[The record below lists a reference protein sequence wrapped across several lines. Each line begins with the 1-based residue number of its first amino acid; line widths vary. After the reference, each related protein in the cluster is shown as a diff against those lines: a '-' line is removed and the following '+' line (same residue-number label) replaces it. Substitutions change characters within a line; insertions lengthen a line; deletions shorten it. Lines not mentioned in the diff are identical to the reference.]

1 MRKWKYTL
9 AARIVAGVLFMIF
22 AMGTILGAGGVA
34 ALFQYNVFND
44 GGAGLFDEAAK
55 YLMNREI
62 NLVGNALTWHEQ
74 ETTPQPQRTE
84 GAMLSDMTP
93 EPTQEPAVTPAPDP
107 ADHSQT
113 EQIPERT
120 ETPEI
125 IQTELPETMQIETW
139 PAIDLPISL
148 GPGRTNF
155 RFAVHS
161 QAGELLLTNGDP
173 SDCIAYRERPLT
185 VANEPGAVRHLVENY
200 PTEDAAREAE
210 FVLHRSSW
218 VTSAT
223 IEKVED
229 TWQLDAYYRLR
240 ELRTVQIAYG
250 IDGAFPVVDR
260 YSILLPLVNTF
271 IACRNWVIPV
281 TAVCLLLTIVLFIFL
296 LVFAGHRTGTAEVSR
311 NWFDKLPLELVLLGM
326 VAVLGG
332 GMQVFTDRAATVLG
346 LFLPLLLALG
356 LLLCM
361 TFAVRCK
368 TGTLLK
374 GTILYWILRWAW
386 AGVRWLGYVLKNLPL
401 IWKTALIWAGI
412 SLAEF
417 IVVAGWGR
425 GPVAVLW
432 LLEKL
437 ILTPALFAFV
447 IGLKKL
453 QDGAKRMAEGDM
465 APVPEKF
472 LLPSEKQHAQRLNSI
487 GRGAVLAAEQRLK
500 SERMKTEL
508 ITNVSHDLKTPLTSL
523 ISYVDLL
530 KKEGLESERA
540 PEYLEVLDRQSQRLK
555 KLTEDLVEASKASTG
570 NMTVT
575 KEDTDVNLL
584 LSQAVGEYAERLE
597 AAGLVPV
604 TTLDPSE
611 PHIRVD
617 GRLLWRV
624 FDNLL
629 SNVCKYA
636 LSGTR
641 VYLSTEV
648 REGRVGIT
656 FRNVSREPLNI
667 SAEELMER
675 FVRGDESR
683 NTEGSGLGLSIARS
697 LTELNGG
704 ALTLTVDGDLFKAEL
719 AFNRI

>member
-1 MRKWKYTL
+1 MKKWNLTL
-9 AARIVAGVLFMIF
+9 AARIVAGVLCMIF

-34 ALFQYNVFND
+34 TLFQYNAFND
-44 GGAGLFDEAAK
+44 GGAELFDEAAN

-62 NLVGNALTWHEQ
+62 SLVGNALSWHEQ
-74 ETTPQPQRTE
+74 ETTPQPTPQPQRTE
-84 GAMLSDMTP
+84 GALLSDVTP
-93 EPTQEPAVTPAPDP
+93 EPTQNPTVTPVPDP
-107 ADHSQT
+107 ADHPQM

-120 ETPEI
+120 E
-125 IQTELPETMQIETW
+125 LPETMQTEVPETW
-139 PAIDLPISL
+139 SEIELPISL
-148 GPGRTNF
+148 ESGRTNF
-155 RFAVHS
+155 RFAVLS

-173 SDCIAYRERPLT
+173 SGCIAYRERPLT
-185 VANEPGAVRHLVENY
+185 VANEPGALRHLVENY

-210 FVLHRSSW
+210 FGLHRNSW

-223 IEKVED
+223 IVEVED
-229 TWQLDAYYRLR
+229 TWRLDAYYRLR

-250 IDGAFPVVDR
+250 IDGSFPVVDR
-260 YSILLPLVNTF
+260 YSLLLPLVNTF
-271 IACRNWVIPV
+271 IACRSWAIPV
-281 TAVCLLLTIVLFIFL
+281 TAVCLALTVATFIFL
-296 LVFAGHRTGTAEVSR
+296 LVSAGHRTGTAEVSR
-311 NWFDKLPLELVLLGM
+311 NWFDKVPLEVVILAMG
-326 VAVLGG
+326 AVLA
-332 GMQVFTDRAATVLG
+332 MSERLLTYRTMTALG
-346 LFLPLLLALG
+346 LFLPMLLALG
-356 LLLCM
+356 LLFCM

-368 TGTLLK
+368 TRTLVKGTLL
-374 GTILYWILRWAW
+374 YWACRWAW

-401 IWKTALIWAGI
+401 IWKTVLIWGGL
-412 SLAEF
+412 SLVELGMMGGYA
-417 IVVAGWGR
+417 R
-425 GPVAVLW
+425 GPLVVFW

-437 ILTPALFAFV
+437 VLTAVIFAFV

-453 QDGAKRMAEGDM
+453 QDGARRMADGDM

-472 LLPSEKQHAQRLNSI
+472 LFPSEKRHAQYLNSI
-487 GRGAVLAAEQRLK
+487 GKGAVLAAERQLK

-508 ITNVSHDLKTPLTSL
+508 ITNVSHDIKTPLTSL

-530 KKEGLESERA
+530 KKEGLASENA
-540 PEYLEVLDRQSQRLK
+540 PGYVDVLDRQSQRLK

-584 LSQAVGEYAERLE
+584 LSQGLGEYAERL
-597 AAGLVPV
+597 AAANLVPV

-611 PHIRVD
+611 PHIQAD

-636 LSGTR
+636 LPGTR
-641 VYLSTEV
+641 VYLSTEARAGKV
-648 REGRVGIT
+648 QIT
-656 FRNVSREPLNI
+656 FRNVSRESLNI

-675 FVRGDESR
+675 FVRGDVSR
-683 NTEGSGLGLSIARS
+683 STEGSGLGLSIARS

-704 ALTLTVDGDLFKAEL
+704 TLELTIDGDLFKATL
-719 AFNRI
+719 VFDKD

>member
-1 MRKWKYTL
+1 MKKWNLTL

-22 AMGTILGAGGVA
+22 AMGTFLGAGGVA
-34 ALFQYNVFND
+34 ALFQYNAFND
-44 GGAGLFDEAAK
+44 GGAELFDEAAN

-62 NLVGNALTWHEQ
+62 SLVGNALSWHEQ

-84 GAMLSDMTP
+84 GVLLSDVTP

-107 ADHSQT
+107 ADHPQT

-120 ETPEI
+120 ETPE
-125 IQTELPETMQIETW
+125 TW
-139 PAIDLPISL
+139 PAIELPLSL

-185 VANEPGAVRHLVENY
+185 VANEPGAVLHLVENY

-210 FVLHRSSW
+210 RILHRNSW
-218 VTSAT
+218 YTAST
-223 IEKVED
+223 VEERGD
-229 TWQLDAYYRLR
+229 AWQLDAYYQLR
-240 ELRTVQIAYG
+240 ELRTVQISYG
-250 IDGAFPVVDR
+250 IDGAFPVADR
-260 YSILLPLVNTF
+260 YSLLLPLVNTF
-271 IACRNWVIPV
+271 IACRSWVIPV
-281 TAVCLLLTIVLFIFL
+281 TATCLLLTIVLFIFL
-296 LVFAGHRTGTAEVSR
+296 LVSAGHRTGTAEVSR
-311 NWFDKLPLELVLLGM
+311 NWFDKVPLELVLLAM
-326 VAVLGG
+326 AAALGG
-332 GMQVFTDRAATVLG
+332 GMTAFTDRAATVLG
-346 LFLPLLLALG
+346 LFLPMLLALG
-356 LLLCM
+356 LLFCM

-368 TGTLLK
+368 TGALLK
-374 GTILYWILRWAW
+374 GTLLYWVLRWAW
-386 AGVRWLGYVLKNLPL
+386 AGVKWLGYVLKNLPL
-401 IWKTALIWAGI
+401 IWKTILVWGGI

-425 GPVAVLW
+425 GPVVVLW

-437 ILTPALFAFV
+437 VLTPVIFAFV

-453 QDGAKRMAEGDM
+453 QEGARRMAEGDM

-472 LLPSEKQHAQRLNSI
+472 LFPSEKQHAQSLNSI

-508 ITNVSHDLKTPLTSL
+508 ITNVSHDLKTPLTSI

-530 KKEGLESERA
+530 KKEGLSSEHA
-540 PEYLEVLDRQSQRLK
+540 PEYVDVLDRQSQRLK

-570 NMTVT
+570 NIQAQP
-575 KEDTDVNLL
+575 EDVDVNLL
-584 LSQAVGEYAERLE
+584 LSQAAGEYAERLA
-597 AAGLVPV
+597 AAGLTTV
-604 TTLDPSE
+604 TTWDPSE
-611 PHIRVD
+611 PHIRAD

-629 SNVCKYA
+629 SNVTKYA
-636 LSGTR
+636 QPGTR
-641 VYLSTEV
+641 VYLSTAARDGGVE
-648 REGRVGIT
+648 IT
-656 FRNVSREPLNI
+656 FRNVSRDELNV

-675 FVRGDESR
+675 FVRGDASR
-683 NTEGSGLGLSIARS
+683 NSEGSGLGLSIAKS
-697 LTELNGG
+697 LTELNHGT
-704 ALTLTVDGDLFKAEL
+704 LSLTVDGDLFKATLVFQRNE
-719 AFNRI
+719 

>member
-1 MRKWKYTL
+1 MRKWNLTL
-9 AARIVAGVLFMIF
+9 AARIVAGVLLMIF
-22 AMGTILGAGGVA
+22 AMGTILGAGGVV
-34 ALFQYNVFND
+34 ALFQYNAFND
-44 GGAGLFDEAAK
+44 GGKELFDEAAN

-62 NLVGNALTWHEQ
+62 SLVGNALSWHEQ
-74 ETTPQPQRTE
+74 ETTPLPQRTE
-84 GAMLSDMTP
+84 GALLSDVTP

-107 ADHSQT
+107 ADHPQT

-120 ETPEI
+120 E
-125 IQTELPETMQIETW
+125 LPETMQTEVPETW
-139 PAIDLPISL
+139 PEIELPISL
-148 GPGRTNF
+148 DSGRTNF

-185 VANEPGAVRHLVENY
+185 VANEPGALRHLVENY

-210 FVLHRSSW
+210 FGLHRNSW

-223 IEKVED
+223 IVEVED
-229 TWQLDAYYRLR
+229 TWRLDAYYRLR

-250 IDGAFPVVDR
+250 IDGSFPVVDR

-271 IACRNWVIPV
+271 IVCRNWVIPL
-281 TAVCLLLTIVLFIFL
+281 TAACLVLTIALFIFL
-296 LVFAGHRTGTAEVSR
+296 LVSAGHRTGTAEVSR

-326 VAVLGG
+326 VALLGV
-332 GMQVFTDRAATVLG
+332 GMKLFTDWAVTVLL
-346 LFLPLLLALG
+346 LFLPMLLALG

-368 TGTLLK
+368 TGTLVK
-374 GTILYWILRWAW
+374 GTILYWVCRGIWVALKW
-386 AGVRWLGYVLKNLPL
+386 VGYVLKNLSL
-401 IWKTALIWAGI
+401 IWKTILVWGGV
-412 SLAEF
+412 SLVELVMLANLPLGR
-417 IVVAGWGR
+417 AR
-425 GPVAVLW
+425 GPLVIFW
-432 LLEKL
+432 FLEKL
-437 ILTPALFAFV
+437 VLTPVLFAFV

-453 QDGAKRMAEGDM
+453 QDGARRMAAGDM
-465 APVPEKF
+465 TPVPEKF
-472 LLPSEKQHAQRLNSI
+472 LFPEEKKHAQSLNSM

-508 ITNVSHDLKTPLTSL
+508 ITNVSHDIKTPLTSL

-530 KKEGLESERA
+530 KKEGLSSEHA
-540 PEYLEVLDRQSQRLK
+540 PEYVAVLDRQSQRLK

-584 LSQAVGEYAERLE
+584 LSQAAGEYAERL
-597 AAGLVPV
+597 AAAQLTLV
-604 TTLDPSE
+604 TTLTPAE
-611 PHIRVD
+611 PHIQAD

-636 LSGTR
+636 QPGTR

-648 REGRVGIT
+648 KEGKTQIA

-667 SAEELMER
+667 SADELMER
-675 FVRGDESR
+675 FVRGDASR

-704 ALTLTVDGDLFKAEL
+704 TLELTVDGDLFKATL
-719 AFNRI
+719 VFDKD